1 MLDTLNMVTFI
12 PTTDYDKARP
22 FYETVLGL
30 RFVKDD
36 GFAVVFDA
44 DRITIRLVKVPDFKP
59 VPYTILGWEVPN
71 IHDAIRDLEPRGV
84 TFERYGFFEQD
95 ELGVWTAPSG
105 DKVAWFK
112 DPDGNTIALYQAPE

>member
-44 DRITIRLVKVPDFKP
+44 ERT
-59 VPYTILGWEVPN
+59 
-71 IHDAIRDLEPRGV
+71 PRG
-84 TFERYGFFEQD
+84 
-95 ELGVWTAPSG
+95 APDCHG
-105 DKVAWFK
+105 YDK
-112 DPDGNTIALYQAPE
+112 